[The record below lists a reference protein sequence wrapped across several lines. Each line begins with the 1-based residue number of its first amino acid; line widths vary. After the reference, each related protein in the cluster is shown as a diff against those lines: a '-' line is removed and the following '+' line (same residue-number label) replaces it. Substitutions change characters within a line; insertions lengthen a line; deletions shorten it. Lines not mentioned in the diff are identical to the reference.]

1 MNMEEIFNDHHWET
15 SFAQWLMHLI
25 ALQPERSKQL
35 PFQFWPDSCV
45 STFDHQQFAFI
56 PQLRS
61 AVVPTPVGDVDAFAT
76 QLQVCA
82 ALRYPRPSL
91 SGMCGSSAVKQVVP
105 TKLNCSLATKS
116 QANSQLVTNSHEKQP
131 LGQSNSFLFKMYVD
145 HIIST
150 GLGNLVPVCS

>member
-91 SGMCGSSAVKQVVP
+91 SGMCGSSAARIFRLIGRLMESICGDKDMVVGGQ
-105 TKLNCSLATKS
+105 TLCSEGR
-116 QANSQLVTNSHEKQP
+116 N
-131 LGQSNSFLFKMYVD
+131 GSFE
-145 HIIST
+145 
-150 GLGNLVPVCS
+150 N